1 MTVAPAYIMASNSS
15 TQSVP
20 VGVVGAGSFGLTVAQ
35 LLAVNNDVLLMARDP
50 KVADQ
55 INTSRKWLGIA
66 IAPRIKVV
74 SSYAQVAEMC
84 EVIFPVVPSS
94 EFRGMMRS
102 LGPLLSPRHI
112 LIHGT
117 KGLDTSGIADIM
129 TFKGR
134 LDREAVC
141 TMSNVIMQESNVL
154 RVGCLSGP
162 NLSKEILEGQPTA
175 TVIASEYDEVIHIGI
190 EMLSSKKIFVF
201 GSSDIL
207 GAELAGAFKNIIA
220 LGSGYLQGKGLGQNV
235 QGLFITRG
243 LHEIT
248 YFGGLLGA
256 DKSAFLGTAGIGD
269 LIATSTSTSSRNFSF
284 GFQLGQGR
292 RLADVM
298 ASTEELAEGI
308 RTLKIAYNLAKTEK
322 VRLPIIETLYKI
334 VYENLPFEVALDF
347 LMRYPY
353 SKDVSIHL

>member
-1 MTVAPAYIMASNSS
+1 MTKNHAHQEA
-15 TQSVP
+15 P

-35 LLAVNNDVLLMARDP
+35 LLAVNNKVLLFARDP
-50 KVADQ
+50 QVVAQ
-55 INTSRKWLGIA
+55 INEQRMLMGVNIN
-66 IAPRIKVV
+66 PRITAI
-74 SSYAQVAEMC
+74 SSYAQIAETC
-84 EVIFPVVPSS
+84 ELIFPVVPSDD
-94 EFRGMMRS
+94 FRNMMKS

-117 KGLDTSGIADIM
+117 KGLDTVKVKDVM
-129 TFKGR
+129 TFSGKIT
-134 LDREAVC
+134 REDVC
-141 TMSNVIMQESNVL
+141 TMSRVIMQESNVL

-175 TVIASEYDEVIHIGI
+175 TVIASEYDEVISIGI
-190 EMLSSKKIFVF
+190 EVLSSKKIFVF

-220 LGSGYLQGKGLGQNV
+220 VGSGYLRGKGLGKNV

-243 LHEIT
+243 LHEIA
-248 YFGGLLGA
+248 YFGGLIGA

-269 LIATSTSTSSRNFSF
+269 LIATATSSISRNFNF
-284 GFQLGQGR
+284 GFQLGQGKQLNEV
-292 RLADVM
+292 LA
-298 ASTEELAEGI
+298 ASEELAEGV
-308 RTLKIAYNLAKTEK
+308 RTLKIAYLLAKTEK
-322 VRLPIIETLYKI
+322 IRLPIIETLYKI
-334 VYENLPFEVALDF
+334 VYENLPFEVALDY

>member
-1 MTVAPAYIMASNSS
+1 MSKSHALQEA
-15 TQSVP
+15 P
-20 VGVVGAGSFGLTVAQ
+20 VGVVGAGSFGITVAQ
-35 LLAVNNDVLLMARDP
+35 LLAVNNRVLLYARDP
-50 KVADQ
+50 LVVSQ
-55 INTSRKWLGIA
+55 INDQRTIMGVELS
-66 IAPRIKVV
+66 PRIKAI
-74 SSYAQVAEMC
+74 SSYGEMAEAC
-84 EVIFPVVPSS
+84 EVIFPVVPSDD
-94 EFRGMMRS
+94 FRTMMQS
-102 LGPLLSPRHI
+102 LGPMLSPRHI

-117 KGLDTSGIADIM
+117 KGLDTEKVKDVMSFSGKL
-129 TFKGR
+129 T
-134 LDREAVC
+134 REDVC
-141 TMSNVIMQESNVL
+141 TMSRVITQESNVL

-175 TVIASEYDEVIHIGI
+175 TVIASEYDEVISIGI
-190 EMLSSKKIFVF
+190 EVLSSKKIFVF

-220 LGSGYLQGKGLGQNV
+220 VGSGYLRGKGLGKNV

-243 LHEIT
+243 LHEIA

-269 LIATSTSTSSRNFSF
+269 LIATATSSSSRNFNF
-284 GFQLGQGR
+284 GYQLGQGKQ
-292 RLADVM
+292 LKEVLE
-298 ASTEELAEGI
+298 ASDELAEGV
-308 RTLKIAYNLAKTEK
+308 RTLKIAYQLAKTEK
-322 VRLPIIETLYKI
+322 TRLPIIETLYKI

>member
-1 MTVAPAYIMASNSS
+1 MAKSRAGPQ
-15 TQSVP
+15 TT
-20 VGVVGAGSFGLTVAQ
+20 VGVVGAGSFGITVAQ
-35 LLAVNNDVLLMARDP
+35 LLAVNNNVLLFARHP
-50 KVADQ
+50 SVVEK
-55 INTSRKWLGIA
+55 INATHNHLNVDLS
-66 IAPRIKVV
+66 PRIKAI
-74 SSYAQVAEMC
+74 SSLPTIADTC
-84 EVIFPVVPSS
+84 EVIFPVIPSDD
-94 EFRGMMRS
+94 FRDMMKG

-117 KGLDTSGIADIM
+117 KGLDTTRVKDVMNFSGKIEREDIS
-129 TFKGR
+129 
-134 LDREAVC
+134 
-141 TMSNVIMQESNVL
+141 TMSEVITEESNVL

-175 TVIASEYDEVIHIGI
+175 TVIASEYDEVMNIGI
-190 EMLSSKKIFVF
+190 ELLSSKKMFVF

-220 LGSGYLQGKGLGQNV
+220 VGSGYLRGKNLGKNV

-248 YFGGLLGA
+248 FFGGMLGA

-269 LIATSTSTSSRNFSF
+269 LIATATSSNSRNFML
-284 GFQLGQGR
+284 GFQLGQGKSLQEI
-292 RLADVM
+292 LASSD
-298 ASTEELAEGI
+298 ELAEGL
-308 RTLKIAYNLAKTEK
+308 RTLRIAYLLSKTEK
-322 VRLPIIETLYKI
+322 IRLPIIETLYKI
-334 VYENLPFEVALDF
+334 VFENLAFEAALDY

>member
-1 MTVAPAYIMASNSS
+1 MKAKPKTII
-15 TQSVP
+15 
-20 VGVVGAGSFGLTVAQ
+20 GVVGAGSFGITVAQ
-35 LLAVNNDVLLMARDP
+35 LLAVNNDVLLFARDP
-50 KVADQ
+50 RVVNA
-55 INTSRKWLGIA
+55 INETHFLHDVNLH
-66 IAPRIKVV
+66 PRIKAI
-74 SSYAQVAEMC
+74 SSLQEIADTC
-84 EVIFPVVPSS
+84 EVIFPVIPSDD
-94 EFRGMMRS
+94 FRDVMKK

-117 KGLDTSGIADIM
+117 KGLDTTRVKDIM
-129 TFKGR
+129 TFSGK
-134 LDREAVC
+134 LDRDDVR
-141 TMSNVIMQESNVL
+141 TMSEVIMEESNVL

-175 TVIASEYDEVIHIGI
+175 TVIASEYDEVVSIGI
-190 EMLSSKKIFVF
+190 ELLTSKKMFVF

-220 LGSGYLQGKGLGQNV
+220 LGSGYLRGKGLGKNI

-248 YFGGLLGA
+248 FFGGMLGA

-269 LIATSTSTSSRNFSF
+269 LIATATSSSSRNFNF

-292 RLADVM
+292 TLAEVL
-298 ASTEELAEGI
+298 ASSDELAEGL
-308 RTLKIAYNLAKTEK
+308 RSLRIAYFMAKTGK

-334 VYENLPFEVALDF
+334 VFENLPFEAALDY

>member
-1 MTVAPAYIMASNSS
+1 MTRSH
-15 TQSVP
+15 THQQTP

-35 LLAVNNDVLLMARDP
+35 LLAVNNDVLLYARDP
-50 KVADQ
+50 EVVRK
-55 INTSRKWLGIA
+55 INETRSLLGVPL
-66 IAPRIKVV
+66 APRVTAI
-74 SSYAQVAEMC
+74 SSSAELAERC
-84 EVIFPVVPSS
+84 EVIFPVVPSDD
-94 EFRGMMRS
+94 FRNMMRT

-117 KGLDTSGIADIM
+117 KGLDTVKVTDVMAFSGKLTRD
-129 TFKGR
+129 
-134 LDREAVC
+134 DVC
-141 TMSNVIMQESNVL
+141 TMSRVITQESNVL

-175 TVIASEYDEVIHIGI
+175 TVIASEYDEVVKIGI
-190 EMLSSKKIFVF
+190 ELLSSKRIFVF

-220 LGSGYLQGKGLGQNV
+220 VGSGYLRGKGLGKNV

-243 LHEIT
+243 LHEIA

-269 LIATSTSTSSRNFSF
+269 LIATATSSSSRNFNF
-284 GFQLGQGR
+284 GFQLGQGKQLLEV
-292 RLADVM
+292 LA
-298 ASTEELAEGI
+298 SSEELAEGV
-308 RTLKIAYNLAKTEK
+308 RTLKIAYMLARTEK
-322 VRLPIIETLYKI
+322 TRLPIIETLYKI
-334 VYENLPFEVALDF
+334 VYENLPFEIALDY

>member
-1 MTVAPAYIMASNSS
+1 MIKSHSHQAT
-15 TQSVP
+15 P

-35 LLAVNNDVLLMARDP
+35 LLAVGNDVLLYARDP
-50 KVADQ
+50 EVVRR
-55 INTSRKWLGIA
+55 INESRTLLGVQL
-66 IAPRIKVV
+66 APRITAI
-74 SSYAQVAEMC
+74 SSTQQLAESC
-84 EVIFPVVPSS
+84 EVIFPVVPSDD
-94 EFRGMMRS
+94 FRNMMRS

-117 KGLDTSGIADIM
+117 KGLDTVKVKDVMSFSGKIS
-129 TFKGR
+129 
-134 LDREAVC
+134 REDVC
-141 TMSNVIMQESNVL
+141 TMSKVITQESNVL

-175 TVIASEYDEVIHIGI
+175 TVIASEYDEVVKIGI
-190 EMLSSKKIFVF
+190 EVLSSKRIFVF

-220 LGSGYLQGKGLGQNV
+220 VGSGYLSGKGLGKNV

-243 LHEIT
+243 LHEIA

-269 LIATSTSTSSRNFSF
+269 LIATATSSSSRNFNF
-284 GFQLGQGR
+284 GFQLGQGKQ
-292 RLADVM
+292 LQEVFET
-298 ASTEELAEGI
+298 SEELAEGV
-308 RTLKIAYNLAKTEK
+308 RTLKIASLLAKTEK
-322 VRLPIIETLYKI
+322 TRLPIIETLYKI
-334 VYENLPFEVALDF
+334 VYENLPFEVALDY

>member
-1 MTVAPAYIMASNSS
+1 MIKSHTSHQ
-15 TQSVP
+15 TP

-35 LLAVNNDVLLMARDP
+35 LLAVNNDVLLYARDP
-50 KVADQ
+50 EVVRR
-55 INTSRKWLGIA
+55 INESRSLLGIPLSSRITA
-66 IAPRIKVV
+66 I
-74 SSYAQVAEMC
+74 SSLAQLAEQC
-84 EVIFPVVPSS
+84 EVIFPVVPSDD
-94 EFRGMMRS
+94 FRNMMRT
-102 LGPLLSPRHI
+102 LGPQLSPRHI

-117 KGLDTSGIADIM
+117 KGLDTDKIKDVMSFNG
-129 TFKGR
+129 T
-134 LDREAVC
+134 LSREEVC
-141 TMSNVIMQESNVL
+141 TMSKVIVQESNVL

-175 TVIASEYDEVIHIGI
+175 TVIASEYDEVISIGI
-190 EMLSSKKIFVF
+190 DVLSSKKIFVF

-220 LGSGYLQGKGLGQNV
+220 VGSGYVTGKGLGKNV

-243 LHEIT
+243 LHEIA

-269 LIATSTSTSSRNFSF
+269 LIATATSPNSRNFNF
-284 GFQLGQGR
+284 GYQLGQGR
-292 RLADVM
+292 DLHEVLATSD
-298 ASTEELAEGI
+298 ELAEGL
-308 RTLKIAYNLAKTEK
+308 RTLKIAYLLAKTEK
-322 VRLPIIETLYKI
+322 TRLPIIETLYKI
-334 VYENLPFEVALDF
+334 VFEKLPFELALDF

>member
-1 MTVAPAYIMASNSS
+1 MSKRQPKSRPV
-15 TQSVP
+15 
-20 VGVVGAGSFGLTVAQ
+20 VGVVGAGSFGITVAQ
-35 LLAVNNDVLLMARDP
+35 LLAVNNEVLLFARDP
-50 KVADQ
+50 Q
-55 INTSRKWLGIA
+55 IARKINETHVWHDVQLLPHITA
-66 IAPRIKVV
+66 I
-74 SSYAQVAEMC
+74 SSYEQIAEAC
-84 EVIFPVVPSS
+84 EVIFPVVPSND
-94 EFRGMMRS
+94 FRDMMKK

-117 KGLDTSGIADIM
+117 KGLDTTRVKDIM
-129 TFKGR
+129 SFKGKLAR
-134 LDREAVC
+134 QDVC
-141 TMSNVIMQESNVL
+141 TMSEVISEESNVL
-154 RVGCLSGP
+154 RIGCLSGP

-175 TVIASEYDEVIHIGI
+175 TVIASEYDEVVSIGI
-190 EMLSSKKIFVF
+190 ELLTSKKMFVF

-220 LGSGYLQGKGLGQNV
+220 LGSGYLRGKGLGKNV

-248 YFGGLLGA
+248 FFGGLLGA

-269 LIATSTSTSSRNFSF
+269 LIATATSSSSRNFNF

-292 RLADVM
+292 DLEDVF
-298 ASTEELAEGI
+298 ASSEELAEGL
-308 RTLKIAYNLAKTEK
+308 RTLRIAFLMAKTTK

-334 VYENLPFEVALDF
+334 VFENLPFESALDY

-353 SKDVSIHL
+353 SRDVSIHM

>member
-1 MTVAPAYIMASNSS
+1 MSRNQKKQKPT
-15 TQSVP
+15 

-35 LLAVNNDVLLMARDP
+35 LLAISNNVLLFARDP
-50 KVADQ
+50 EVIKQ
-55 INTSRKWLGIA
+55 INESRTLLGVTLSPNING
-66 IAPRIKVV
+66 ISSYPRI
-74 SSYAQVAEMC
+74 AEEC
-84 EVIFPVVPSS
+84 EVIFPVIPS
-94 EFRGMMRS
+94 EDFRSMMKD

-117 KGLDTSGIADIM
+117 KGLDISRVKDINSFSG
-129 TFKGR
+129 K
-134 LDREAVC
+134 LHREDVR
-141 TMSNVIMQESNVL
+141 TMSEVIQEESNVL

-175 TVIASEYDEVIHIGI
+175 TVIASEYDEVVSIGI
-190 EMLSSKKIFVF
+190 ELLTSKKMFVF

-220 LGSGYLQGKGLGQNV
+220 IGSGFLTGKGLGKNI

-243 LHEIT
+243 LHEVT

-269 LIATSTSTSSRNFSF
+269 LIATATSTSSRNFMF
-284 GFQLGQGR
+284 GFQLGQGYS
-292 RLADVM
+292 LNEIM
-298 ASTEELAEGI
+298 ASSDELAEGI
-308 RTLKIAYNLAKTEK
+308 RSLKIAYLLAKTEK
-322 VRLPIIETLYKI
+322 IRLPIIETLYKI
-334 VYENLPFEVALDF
+334 VYENLSFEIALDY

-353 SKDVSIHL
+353 SRDVSIYM

>member
-1 MTVAPAYIMASNSS
+1 MIKSHTSHQ
-15 TQSVP
+15 TP

-35 LLAVNNDVLLMARDP
+35 LLAVNNDVLLYARDP
-50 KVADQ
+50 EVVRR
-55 INTSRKWLGIA
+55 INESRSLLGIPLSSRITA
-66 IAPRIKVV
+66 I
-74 SSYAQVAEMC
+74 SSLAQLAERC
-84 EVIFPVVPSS
+84 EVIFPVVPSDD
-94 EFRGMMRS
+94 FRNMMRT
-102 LGPLLSPRHI
+102 LGPQLSPRHI

-117 KGLDTSGIADIM
+117 KGLDTDKIKDVMSFNG
-129 TFKGR
+129 T
-134 LDREAVC
+134 LSREEVC
-141 TMSNVIMQESNVL
+141 TMSKVIVQESNVL

-175 TVIASEYDEVIHIGI
+175 TVIASEYDEVISIGI
-190 EMLSSKKIFVF
+190 DVLSSKKIFVF

-220 LGSGYLQGKGLGQNV
+220 VGSGYVTGKGLGKNV

-243 LHEIT
+243 LHEIA

-269 LIATSTSTSSRNFSF
+269 LIATATSPNSRNFNF
-284 GFQLGQGR
+284 GYQLGQGR
-292 RLADVM
+292 DLHEVLATSD
-298 ASTEELAEGI
+298 ELAEGL
-308 RTLKIAYNLAKTEK
+308 RTLKIAYLLAKTEK
-322 VRLPIIETLYKI
+322 TRLPIIETLYKI
-334 VYENLPFEVALDF
+334 VFEKLPFELALDF